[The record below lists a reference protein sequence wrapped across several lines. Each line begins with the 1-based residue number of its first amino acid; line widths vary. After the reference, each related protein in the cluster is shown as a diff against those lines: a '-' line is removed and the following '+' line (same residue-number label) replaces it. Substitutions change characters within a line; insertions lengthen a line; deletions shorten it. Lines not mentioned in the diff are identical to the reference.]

1 MQHLKRLLAADGIL
15 VFSNNKRHFK
25 MDLAGL
31 EATGLK
37 AKNITQQTRPKDFER
52 NQHIHNCW
60 IITHADNAV
69 DAG

>member
-1 MQHLKRLLAADGIL
+1 MGLKRLLAADGTL

-31 EATGLK
+31 EAVGLK
-37 AKNITQQTRPKDFER
+37 ARNITQQTRPKDFER

-60 IITHADNAV
+60 IITHAETQA
-69 DAG
+69 